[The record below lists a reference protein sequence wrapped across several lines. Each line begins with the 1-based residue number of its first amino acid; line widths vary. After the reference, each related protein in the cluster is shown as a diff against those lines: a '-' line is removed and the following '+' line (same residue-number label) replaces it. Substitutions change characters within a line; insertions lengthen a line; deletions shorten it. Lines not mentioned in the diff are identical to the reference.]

1 MKILV
6 ITCLM
11 VLTLSNP
18 LEKIQKIN
26 VPCIE
31 EIGYLT
37 KDLFVFGLDIARHK
51 FCNQVKDVIGII
63 VEIVKLKNACSS
75 SSSQDIMEEHNKTLA
90 CLQNSLDIAE
100 DAYNAYNAFIQK
112 GFSDELFDQT
122 TNIQQQLVSTLSR
135 CSSKAKLLEDIFPT
149 HCISVMNNFA
159 RDALFI
165 KEQRHQPWKIIDGLA
180 SMGENYQVAKQHC
193 PFMK

>member
-11 VLTLSNP
+11 VLTLATP
-18 LEKIQKIN
+18 LDKIQKIN

-51 FCNQVKDVIGII
+51 FCREVKDVVVII
-63 VEIVKLKNACSS
+63 MEIVKLKKACSS
-75 SSSQDIMEEHNKTLA
+75 SDNQAILEQHNQTLT

-100 DAYNAYNAFIQK
+100 DAYNAYNTFTQSGFTDDFI
-112 GFSDELFDQT
+112 DQT

-135 CSSKAKLLEDIFPT
+135 CSAKTKLLEDIFPA
-149 HCISVMNNFA
+149 HCINVMNDMA
-159 RDALFI
+159 RDALSI
-165 KEQRHQPWKIIDGLA
+165 KQQRHQPWKIIEGLI

-193 PFMK
+193 PFMN

>member
-6 ITCLM
+6 IACLM
-11 VLTLSNP
+11 VLTLSTP

-51 FCNQVKDVIGII
+51 FCHQVKDVIVII
-63 VEIVKLKNACSS
+63 MEIVKLKKACSS
-75 SSSQDIMEEHNKTLA
+75 SNSQAILEEHNQTLT

-100 DAYNAYNAFIQK
+100 DAHHAYNAFIQN
-112 GFSDELFDQT
+112 GITDEFIDQT
-122 TNIQQQLVSTLSR
+122 TSIQQKLVSTLSR
-135 CSSKAKLLEDIFPT
+135 CSAKAKLLEDIFPA
-149 HCISVMNNFA
+149 HCITVMNDMA
-159 RDALFI
+159 RNALSI
-165 KEQRHQPWKIIDGLA
+165 KEQRHQPWKILEGLV
-180 SMGENYQVAKQHC
+180 SIGENYQGAKQHC

>member
-75 SSSQDIMEEHNKTLA
+75 SSSQDILEEHNKTLT
-90 CLQNSLDIAE
+90 CLQNSVDIAE
-100 DAYNAYNAFIQK
+100 DAYNAYNAFIQN
-112 GFSDELFDQT
+112 GFSDELIDQT

-149 HCISVMNNFA
+149 HCISVMNNLA
-159 RDALFI
+159 RDALSI
-165 KEQRHQPWKIIDGLA
+165 KEQRHQPWKIIEGLA
-180 SMGENYQVAKQHC
+180 SMGQNYHIAKQHC